1 MFNADFYPTPP
12 EVAALMLD
20 PLDLRG
26 KTVLEPSAGSGN
38 LVRECLDRGAA
49 EVAWCEQEPQL
60 RDMLTSIPS
69 ATPAHSYSDFLRVHP
84 ADVSHIDL
92 IVMNP
97 PFSADEAHILHAWEI
112 APPGCEIV
120 ALCNWNTCE
129 GTYRRL
135 QLQLAHLV
143 EAYGSKENLGECFA
157 TAERP
162 TRVCVGMVRLT
173 KPGQRVSGADE
184 FDGFFLGP
192 DDIEAQGEGL
202 IPYRRS
208 RDIVNRYVEACRIY
222 DEQVEAATRLHGVLD
237 GFFGKELGLQVTVE
251 GAPVSRNRFRKDLQ
265 KAAWQHVFAEFLP
278 AQMATSQ
285 LAKDINAFVEQQ
297 SRIPFTERNIWRMLQ
312 IVAGTQEQR
321 VDRAV
326 EEAIDSLTKH
336 TKENRWGV
344 EGWVTNSG
352 YMLGRRFIRAYM
364 AEPSWSNPN
373 LVRVKTYGSQSDEIR
388 DLIKAICF
396 LTGRPFE
403 EVAQP
408 ELGDNLYAPGE
419 WYDWGFFR
427 FKAYKKGTVHFE
439 FKDEDVWATVNA
451 RYARIK
457 GQVLPEQLAKRKP
470 ARKAKATPAGNSSRL
485 ARALRVQD
493 REQAATT

>member
-1 MFNADFYPTPP
+1 MFSSDFYPTPS

-49 EVAWCEQEPQL
+49 EVLWCEAEPKL
-60 RDMLTSIPS
+60 RSILGGTRG
-69 ATPAHSYSDFLRVHP
+69 ATPAQSCSDFLRVDA

-135 QLQLAHLV
+135 QLQLASLV
-143 EAYGSKENLGECFA
+143 EGYGSKESLGECFT

-162 TRVCVGMVRLT
+162 TRVSVGMVRLT
-173 KPGQRVSGADE
+173 KPGQRVSNADE

-208 RDIVNRYVEACRIY
+208 RDIVQRYVEACRIY

-265 KAAWQHVFAEFLP
+265 KAAWKHVFAEFLP

-285 LAKDINAFVEQQ
+285 LARDINAFVEQQ
-297 SRIPFTERNIWRMLQ
+297 SRIPFTERNLWRMLQ
-312 IVAGTQEQR
+312 VVAGTQDQR

-352 YMLGRRFIRAYM
+352 YMLNRRFIRAYM
-364 AEPSWSNPN
+364 AERSWNN
-373 LVRVKTYGSQSDEIR
+373 RGVNIKTYGSQSDEIR
-388 DLIKAICF
+388 DLIKALCF
-396 LTGRPFE
+396 ITGRAYD
-403 EVAQP
+403 EVGQP
-408 ELGDNLYAPGE
+408 EKPSADGAFWPGE
-419 WYDWGFFR
+419 WYQWGFFR
-427 FKAYKKGTVHFE
+427 FKAHLKGTVHFE
-439 FKDEDVWATVNA
+439 FLDEEVWAAVNA

-457 GQVLPEQLAKRKP
+457 GQVLPEQVAKKKP
-470 ARKAKATPAGNSSRL
+470 RQRSSSPL
-485 ARALRVQD
+485 S
-493 REQAATT
+493 